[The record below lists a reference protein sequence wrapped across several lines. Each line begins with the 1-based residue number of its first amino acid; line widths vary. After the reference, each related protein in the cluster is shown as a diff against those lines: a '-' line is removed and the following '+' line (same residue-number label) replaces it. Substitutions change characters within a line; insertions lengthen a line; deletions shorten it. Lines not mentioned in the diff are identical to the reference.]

1 VALIFCSGICILQ
14 YHWHFDVALAF
25 CSGIGILQWHWHFAV
40 AKFMIKY
47 VKNQVDDFQ
56 NIENY

>member
-1 VALIFCSGICILQ
+1 LQ
-14 YHWHFDVALAF
+14 WHWHFAVALAF